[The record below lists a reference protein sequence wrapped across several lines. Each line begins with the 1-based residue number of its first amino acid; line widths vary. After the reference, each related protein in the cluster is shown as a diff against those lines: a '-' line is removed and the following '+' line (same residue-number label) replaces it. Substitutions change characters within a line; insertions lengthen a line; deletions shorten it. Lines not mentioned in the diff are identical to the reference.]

1 MNHRIGLGTF
11 TDGEEQESAFRSWAA
26 ANGVAVV
33 GGGPVLRGG
42 RP

>member
-11 TDGEEQESAFRSWAA
+11 TDGEEPDSAVRSWAA

-33 GGGPVLRGG
+33 GRGPALR
-42 RP
+42 